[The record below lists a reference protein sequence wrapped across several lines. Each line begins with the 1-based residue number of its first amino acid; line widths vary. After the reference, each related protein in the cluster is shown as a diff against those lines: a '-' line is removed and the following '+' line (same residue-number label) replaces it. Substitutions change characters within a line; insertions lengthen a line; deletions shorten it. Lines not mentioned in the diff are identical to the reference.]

1 MFARLTMVQVNVEKI
16 DEVVKIFDDNVVPA
30 AKSQKGYSGAY
41 LLTDRKTGKCNVLS
55 LWDSEEDAIANEQSG
70 YYKEQVG
77 RFAEYMTAPPVQEGY
92 EVSIQA

>member
-41 LLTDRKTGKCNVLS
+41 LLTDRKTGKCYALS
-55 LWDSEEDAIANEQSG
+55 LWDSEADAVANEQSRQ
-70 YYKEQVG
+70 YKEQVG